1 MHELIKAL
9 EDDSRFMS
17 CVTRW
22 ERIPPRD
29 GAYAPLPDDLDPAIR
44 SALASRGIA
53 HLYSHQAE
61 SYEAARAGRDFV
73 VVTPTASGK
82 TLSYNLAVLQT
93 LIESPESRAL
103 YLFPTKALSQDQQ
116 SELNESVMAGELPVK
131 IVTYDGDTPVSLRVS
146 ARDKGQIVISNPD
159 MLHAGVLP
167 NHPKWI
173 KFLRNLKFVVIDEVH
188 TYRGIFGSHMTN
200 LVRRLKRIAA
210 FYGSDPTF
218 ICCSATIGNP
228 GELASRIVEKEMQ
241 LIDRNGAPTGEKHL
255 VLYNPP
261 LVDRVQ
267 GIRRGVVKEAQ
278 RLALRFLRGGVKTIV
293 FARSRVRTELIAS
306 YINRSLANVYNENE
320 RIRVEAYRGGYL
332 PNERR
337 AIEKGLRDGSIHGVV
352 STNALEL
359 GIDIGGLDAAVLGG
373 YPGSVASA
381 WQQAGRAGRRNTVS
395 LAVVVASAA
404 PIDQYIVKHPEYFLG
419 RAPESGFVDANNMY
433 VLTDH
438 LKCAVF
444 ELPFRDRGDF
454 PEESEAVLEYLEEGG
469 VVRRT
474 GDAYYWADRSYP
486 AEEVSL
492 RSATSDNV
500 IIVDTTKGR
509 HEVIGEMDRPSA
521 KELIFDNAIYI
532 HRGAQYVVTQLDL
545 ENRRCYVEHTDVNY
559 FTDALVKRDIK
570 VLEEDE
576 RMGASGCQVVVGDI
590 LVRSQVAKFKK
601 LRFGTHEN
609 VGYGEI
615 SLPEEEMHTRSVV
628 MVFPPESSA
637 GRAVESMDATEI
649 GPALS
654 RIGTLVK
661 NVAPVFLLCDPGD
674 IGVAERVRDPH
685 FEAPAL
691 YVYDSYP
698 GGSGL
703 SEAFL
708 TRIDEILGASLE
720 LVRACPC
727 EEGCPSCVGPRDP
740 EEEIDGN
747 PKAAVDHFLA
757 SWLGDASGPGGES
770 SPARESGVAGG
781 E

>member
-1 MHELIKAL
+1 VHELIKKL
-9 EDDSRFMS
+9 EDDPAFMS

-22 ERIPPRD
+22 EHVPARE
-29 GAYAPLPDDLDPAIR
+29 GSYAPLPEDLDGQIR
-44 SALASRGIA
+44 SALGDRGITR
-53 HLYSHQAE
+53 LYSHQAE
-61 SYEAARAGRDFV
+61 SYRAARDGRDFV

-82 TLSYNLAVLQT
+82 TLCYNLAVLQSI
-93 LIESPESRAL
+93 IESPESRAL

-131 IVTYDGDTPVSLRVS
+131 IVTYDGDTPVSLRVA

-173 KFLRNLKFVVIDEVH
+173 KFLRNLKYVVIDEVH

-200 LVRRLKRIAA
+200 LVRRLKRIAS

-228 GELASRIVEKEMQ
+228 GQLANRIVEKEML

-267 GIRRGVVKEAQ
+267 GIRRGVVNESQK
-278 RLALRFLRGGVKTIV
+278 LALMFLRAGVKTIV
-293 FARSRVRTELIAS
+293 FSRSRVRTELIAS
-306 YINRSLANVYNENE
+306 YINKSLANVYNENE

-332 PNERR
+332 PSERR
-337 AIEKGLRDGSIHGVV
+337 AIERGLRDGSIHGVV

-381 WQQAGRAGRRNTVS
+381 WQQAGRAGRRTTVS
-395 LAVVVASAA
+395 LAVIVASSA
-404 PIDQYIVKHPEYFLG
+404 PLDQYIVKHPEYFLG
-419 RAPESGFVDANNMY
+419 RAPESGFVDPDNMY

-444 ELPFRDRGDF
+444 ELPFRDRAGF
-454 PEESEAVLEYLEEGG
+454 PEESDAVLEYLEEGG
-469 VVRRT
+469 VIRKT

-532 HRGAQYVVTQLDL
+532 HRGNQFVVTQLDL
-545 ENRRCYVEHTDVNY
+545 ENRRCYVEQTDVNY

-576 RMGASGCQVVVGDI
+576 RHALAGCSVVVGDI

-601 LRFGTHEN
+601 LRYRTHEN

-628 MVFPPESSA
+628 LVFPEKTTA
-637 GRAVESMDATEI
+637 GAAIAQLDTAEI

-654 RIGTLVK
+654 RIGTLIR
-661 NVAPVFLLCDPGD
+661 NVAPVFLLCDPRD

-708 TRIDEILGASLE
+708 TRIDAILAASVE
-720 LVRACPC
+720 LLHGCPC
-727 EEGCPSCVGPRDP
+727 AEGCPSCVGPRDP

-747 PKAAVDHFLA
+747 PKAAVDHFLSA
-757 SWLGDASGPGGES
+757 WLEGARGE
-770 SPARESGVAGG
+770 
-781 E
+781 